1 MPSKKTM
8 TANGSETGAS
18 LSLDDNPNYTQLA
31 KHIVWLEK
39 RCFIKST
46 IEGDKINVKLT
57 ERGKVF
63 VSTISAD

>member
-1 MPSKKTM
+1 MSSKKIM
-8 TANGSETGAS
+8 TANGSETRTN
-18 LSLDDNPNYTQLA
+18 LSLDDNPNHTQLA

-46 IEGDKINVKLT
+46 VEGDKINVTLT